1 MSKISKLLVMALVVL
16 AVITMSL
23 NVNAGTKELT
33 EYVTN
38 YHVIN
43 GMMFELTN
51 SQKTAIRDD
60 LAKNVNDSQADTAYA
75 KIMEAEKLVT
85 DSGVK
90 DVANLSADVKSKIIS
105 LATDAASA
113 VGLTLKVNTS
123 DNTYTLTRNSKVL
136 ASGKVESLITKD
148 VASLPGN
155 TNTSTTKPAGETLLY
170 TGANY
175 AVYAVVVLAIV
186 AVAVVVKK
194 RA

>member
-33 EYVTN
+33 NYVTN

-43 GMMFELTN
+43 GMMFELPN
-51 SQKTAIRDD
+51 SQKTAVRDYIS
-60 LAKNVNDSQADTAYA
+60 ANVNDSQADTAYS
-75 KIMEAEKLVT
+75 KIMEAEKLVSN
-85 DSGVK
+85 SGVT
-90 DVANLSADVKSKIIS
+90 DVAKLSADVKSKVIS
-105 LATDAASA
+105 LATEAASA
-113 VGLTLKVNTS
+113 VGLTLKVNTA
-123 DNTYTLTRNSKVL
+123 DNTYTLTAGSKVL
-136 ASGKVESLITKD
+136 ASGKAESLITKQGT
-148 VASLPGN
+148 APAG
-155 TNTSTTKPAGETLLY
+155 TTAQTAAKPAGTTLLY

-175 AVYAVVVLAIV
+175 AVYSVVALAIV

>member
-60 LAKNVNDSQADTAYA
+60 LA
-75 KIMEAEKLVT
+75 
-85 DSGVK
+85 
-90 DVANLSADVKSKIIS
+90 
-105 LATDAASA
+105 
-113 VGLTLKVNTS
+113 
-123 DNTYTLTRNSKVL
+123 
-136 ASGKVESLITKD
+136 
-148 VASLPGN
+148 
-155 TNTSTTKPAGETLLY
+155 
-170 TGANY
+170 
-175 AVYAVVVLAIV
+175 
-186 AVAVVVKK
+186 
-194 RA
+194 